1 MIVRLS
7 CKLLNVSFYGQQINI
22 YFLILLERAETR
34 LNKVGQGETEKKMS
48 VTKRNRKRK
57 KESVHSEN
65 DNTN

>member
-1 MIVRLS
+1 MIDRLS

-22 YFLILLERAETR
+22 HFLILFERAETR
-34 LNKVGQGETEKKMS
+34 LNKVGQGETEKMS
-48 VTKRNRKRK
+48 ITKRNRKRK